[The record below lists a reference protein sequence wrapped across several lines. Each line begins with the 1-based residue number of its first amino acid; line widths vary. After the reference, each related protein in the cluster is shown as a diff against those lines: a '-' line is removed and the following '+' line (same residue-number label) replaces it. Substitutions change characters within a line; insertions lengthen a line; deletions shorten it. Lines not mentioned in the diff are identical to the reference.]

1 MTIDLVITMVV
12 SAIIAALPTICSC
25 ISALLSYLNNKKVIG
40 KETKTLLE
48 KFDLVREEVVKTKE
62 YEELKALYKSSQ
74 EQYFQLLKAHREL
87 LTKVDHIVRKEED
100 YEGKQTN

>member
-1 MTIDLVITMVV
+1 MTIDLIITMIV

-40 KETKTLLE
+40 KGTTTLLE
-48 KFDLVREEVVKTKE
+48 RFEAVREEVVKTKE

-87 LTKVDHIVRKEED
+87 LTKIDQIARKEEE
-100 YEGKQTN
+100 YEGQQVH